1 MLKKALKILIFAVCL
16 IISWIHG
23 YSEGAIKGYEC
34 LRPENKNRL
43 DCIVNS
49 GNIEIIELD
58 KLEEINLQNKEQT
71 LK

>member
-23 YSEGAIKGYEC
+23 YSKGAVKGYEC

-49 GNIEIIELD
+49 GNIEIIEPET
-58 KLEEINLQNKEQT
+58 LEKIEEPM

>member
-34 LRPENKNRL
+34 LRPENKNRT
-43 DCIVNS
+43 DCILNS
-49 GNIEIIELD
+49 GNIEIIEPETF
-58 KLEEINLQNKEQT
+58 KKN
-71 LK
+71 

>member
-1 MLKKALKILIFAVCL
+1 MLKKALKILIFTSCL

-34 LRPENKNRL
+34 LRPENKNRT
-43 DCIVNS
+43 DCILNS
-49 GNIEIIELD
+49 GNIEIIEID
-58 KLEEINLQNKEQT
+58 KLEETNLQNKEQT

>member
-1 MLKKALKILIFAVCL
+1 MLKKALKILIFTACL

-23 YSEGAIKGYEC
+23 YSEGEIKGYEC
-34 LRPENKNRL
+34 LRPENKNRT
-43 DCIVNS
+43 DCILNS
-49 GNIEIIELD
+49 GNIEIIEID

>member
-23 YSEGAIKGYEC
+23 YSEGVIKGYEC

-49 GNIEIIELD
+49 GNIEFIEPET
-58 KLEEINLQNKEQT
+58 LEKTQ
-71 LK
+71 

>member
-23 YSEGAIKGYEC
+23 YSEGSIKGYEC

-43 DCIVNS
+43 DCIFNS